1 MQKQLGEFLQ
11 HVRSSPKVGHS
22 DGSGNTPMPQPKRNR
37 IGDKGKRGRTLV
49 LIDARRL
56 LARAVFRAAVRR
68 GGNND

>member
-1 MQKQLGEFLQ
+1 MP
-11 HVRSSPKVGHS
+11 SSWSEWLKARA
-22 DGSGNTPMPQPKRNR
+22 GSMSALPPMPQPKQNR